1 MRRVVAFSPAACSLW
16 RQGTGRGRESDRTDT
31 VSAQLPGHTGGQRAA
46 EHPARG
52 VVCTRAQASSIG
64 QASPAGGA
72 FITEVP
78 VTSARLVTGLAPAA
92 PARSVVAT
100 APLSLGRPSDAWAP
114 SAASLHAANAAFPVV
129 MALVAATSAL
139 AQLSHGWRAGQQP
152 RVKRMVGPSPS
163 AQPTSS
169 APLLILWDLENCSV
183 PAATT
188 PWSVASSI
196 LGSLRSCGYTG
207 PVKELAAY
215 GDFSLMRPATRRQ
228 LQATGWRCIDVPSGR
243 KDAADRAL
251 QLDLLMYAR
260 EVPPPAC
267 VLLISGDR
275 DFAPSMHRLSQLN
288 YTTLLAAPVATAS
301 VAKELTSSASRVFD
315 WASLACGL
323 VVFEEK
329 ARTESRAEDISNKNS
344 GEAATSGGGGASRW
358 TARSR
363 AQDVSAF
370 VAAASEAIEAE
381 DVDAL
386 QEVVSAA
393 QAAGLRVTR
402 EQEALTELRKK
413 LKRRELH
420 VTQARSRLHDA
431 LAQGNAMLC
440 EAALLN
446 ARAQGVA
453 QFLQPEVDAATAVVK
468 ASRGDDDDEDDEDEE
483 DDRRRQPRAS
493 GGRVASPGGDGGAD
507 DPLLV
512 LSQLKSPA
520 GEAAYP
526 EWYRTV
532 LILGATACDLGML
545 QYAQERAT
553 EEGLDA
559 SPASL
564 LLAAVSRARSLAG
577 ALQKAALVRDQSTLA
592 GLLGMRSSSTIML
605 NHLMPGEHA
614 EGMAAL
620 ETLRQQA
627 LEAGEGSVSRSRR
640 KAEVWDRDELP
651 PASADAD
658 ALRERI
664 AAAVDAEDG
673 PALRAVLFEGAL
685 RLRIPAE
692 EGDIRRLKVSMAA
705 RECISDLNRAAACA
719 VHCPQLLRSR
729 IVRAQRDYITRYP
742 TRSFP
747 KTNGALLAA
756 LQAALDSAQAVEALL
771 PPDIADLPAA
781 QAETHEEASALAR

>member
-1 MRRVVAFSPAACSLW
+1 MNTGLSPAAS
-16 RQGTGRGRESDRTDT
+16 
-31 VSAQLPGHTGGQRAA
+31 
-46 EHPARG
+46 
-52 VVCTRAQASSIG
+52 
-64 QASPAGGA
+64 
-72 FITEVP
+72 
-78 VTSARLVTGLAPAA
+78 
-92 PARSVVAT
+92 PARSVVST
-100 APLSLGRPSDAWAP
+100 APVSWGRPSDTWAP
-114 SAASLHAANAAFPVV
+114 SPESLHAANASFPLA

-139 AQLSHGWRAGQQP
+139 SQLAHGWRAGQYP
-152 RVKRMVGPSPS
+152 RARRLAIGPTPS
-163 AQPTSS
+163 AQSPNT
-169 APLLILWDLENCSV
+169 APLLILWDIENCSV

-196 LGSLRSCGYTG
+196 LGSLRSCGYAG
-207 PVKELAAY
+207 PVVSLFAY
-215 GDFSLMRPATRRQ
+215 GDFALMRPATRRQ

-329 ARTESRAEDISNKNS
+329 ARTESRAEDNSDKSS
-344 GEAATSGGGGASRW
+344 GEAAAGGGGASRLS
-358 TARSR
+358 ARSR

-381 DVDAL
+381 DVGAL
-386 QEVVSAA
+386 QEVVASA

-402 EQEALTELRKK
+402 EQEALTELRRK

-420 VTQARSRLHDA
+420 VAQARSRLHDA

-453 QFLQPEVDAATAVVK
+453 QFLQPEVDAATAVVR
-468 ASRGDDDDEDDEDEE
+468 ASRGDEDDDEDEDED
-483 DDRRRQPRAS
+483 DDRQRDGRRPRAGS
-493 GGRVASPGGDGGAD
+493 GRVLAPGGDGSTD
-507 DPLLV
+507 DPMLV
-512 LSQLKSPA
+512 LAQLKNA
-520 GEAAYP
+520 GEAAAP
-526 EWYRTV
+526 EWFRKLLTV
-532 LILGATACDLGML
+532 GATECDLGML
-545 QYAQERAT
+545 QYALDRAT
-553 EEGLDA
+553 ECGLDA
-559 SPASL
+559 SPAAQ

-577 ALQKAALVRDQSTLA
+577 ALQKAALVRDASTLA

-605 NHLMPGEHA
+605 HSLMPAEHSEA
-614 EGMAAL
+614 WAAL

-627 LEAGEGSVSRSRR
+627 QDSGEAPSRGRAA
-640 KAEVWDRDELP
+640 AEEQDDLSQVE
-651 PASADAD
+651 SAEAA
-658 ALRERI
+658 ALRERV

-673 PALRAVLFEGAL
+673 PVLRAALMDGAL
-685 RLRIPAE
+685 RLRIPAG

-705 RECISDLNRAAACA
+705 RECISDLHRAAEHSA
-719 VHCPQLLRSR
+719 HCPHLLRSR
-729 IVRAQRDYITRYP
+729 ILRAQRDYITRYP
-742 TRSFP
+742 TRTFP
-747 KTNGALLAA
+747 KTDGGLLASLQVA
-756 LQAALDSAQAVEALL
+756 LEYAQEVEALL
-771 PPDIADLPAA
+771 PRDDDATTEE
-781 QAETHEEASALAR
+781 AEAHEEASALAR